1 MQQKLNK
8 NLSSTGGKK
17 AIDHG
22 VTKPRLSHGEKHTI
36 EWNKYDLSSIS
47 KESGQQISL

>member
-22 VTKPRLSHGEKHTI
+22 VTKPQLSHGEKHTI
-36 EWNKYDLSSIS
+36 E
-47 KESGQQISL
+47 